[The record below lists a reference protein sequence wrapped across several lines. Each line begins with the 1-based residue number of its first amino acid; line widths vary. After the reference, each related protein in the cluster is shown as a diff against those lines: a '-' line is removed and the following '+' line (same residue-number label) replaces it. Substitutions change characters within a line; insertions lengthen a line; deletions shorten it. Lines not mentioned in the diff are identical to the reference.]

1 MTRLFD
7 PLAGPF
13 RHQGSNGE
21 AAVLVHGFTGVPA
34 HFRPMG
40 RVLADAGYTVV
51 APLLAGH
58 GTTIEDMAST
68 GPEDWIDSVREAHA
82 SVASE
87 HERVHF
93 VGLSMGGLIS
103 IIVGA
108 EVGAATVST
117 INSPV
122 IFRDKKIYLAWLARW
137 FRPETRWPEE
147 DPPDLD
153 EEVRPFWL
161 TYSGFPTKAPA
172 GLLSISRQALA
183 SARKV
188 SCPTLVIQSLTDES
202 VDPRS
207 APKLVKALGSSSR
220 LVWLRFSIHNAL
232 LDRERHVIHRAVL
245 DRIDSDSVGDRLADI
260 VQRP

>member
-1 MTRLFD
+1 MTELFD
-7 PLAGPF
+7 PLAGSF
-13 RHQGSNGE
+13 RHEGSNRE
-21 AAVLVHGFTGVPA
+21 AALLVHGFTGVPA

-58 GTTIEDMAST
+58 GTTIEDMATT
-68 GPEDWIDSVREAHA
+68 GPEDWINSVREAHA

-87 HERVHF
+87 HDRVHF

-108 EVGAATVST
+108 DSEAATITT
-117 INSPV
+117 INSPIV
-122 IFRDKKIYLAWLARW
+122 FRDKTVYLAWLARW

-153 EEVRPFWL
+153 ADMRPYWL
-161 TYSGFPTKAPA
+161 TYSGFPTKAPV
-172 GLLSISRQALA
+172 GLLSISRRALHA
-183 SARKV
+183 ARKV
-188 SCPTLVIQSLTDES
+188 ACPTLVVQSLTDES

-207 APKLVKALGSSSR
+207 APILAKALGPSSR
-220 LVWLRFSIHNAL
+220 LVWLRSSIHNAL

-245 DRIDSDSVGDRLADI
+245 DRINSDSAPSGVADI
-260 VQRP
+260 VQPP